1 MDCRIDGLKY
11 EPIDFL
17 TMIDKFIFRKLIK
30 KKRTRIEEESGSR
43 DPEPQVG
50 KNKYLNDDNSF
61 SSFPCGRRF
70 FLLLKHWTNNNRKK
84 KLKIKNKM
92 LRSYVDC

>member
-50 KNKYLNDDNSF
+50 KNKYLNDDNSYSYFFPPPPPNPLF
-61 SSFPCGRRF
+61 SSQ
-70 FLLLKHWTNNNRKK
+70 
-84 KLKIKNKM
+84 
-92 LRSYVDC
+92 S